1 MNEKFQA
8 QLIDARR
15 KQILDAAIELIA
27 EQGFARTTIKQ
38 IARRAGVAD
47 GTIYNYFK
55 NKEDILLAVVG
66 LITEAEVRKL
76 HFTQA
81 REMDFST
88 FVSEYVSHRMAE
100 VGERFLITKALT
112 VEIMVNPSLGDAVG
126 EQIFEP
132 SFGVAEAYLSQL
144 MAEGKLEGGD
154 PIIAARL
161 FASPL
166 LGLLFLRMLGDEHV
180 ERHWDAYA
188 EAMSR
193 LLLRGYG
200 QEPNSRN
207 TDDAKDG

>member
-15 KQILDAAIELIA
+15 KQILDAAIALTA

-66 LITEAEVRKL
+66 LITEAEVREL
-76 HFTQA
+76 HFAQA

-100 VGERFLITKALT
+100 VDESFLVTKALML
-112 VEIMVNPSLGDAVG
+112 EMMVNPDIGEAVG

-144 MAEGKLEGGD
+144 MAEGKLEPGD
-154 PIIAARL
+154 PVIAARL

-166 LGLLFLRMLGDEHV
+166 LGLLFLRMLGDKHV
-180 ERHWDAYA
+180 ETHWDAYA
-188 EAMSR
+188 EATGR
-193 LLLRGYG
+193 LLLKAYG
-200 QEPNSRN
+200 QESNSKN
-207 TDDAKDG
+207 TDDAKEG